1 MTVNKV
7 YSIYYSGTGTT
18 QKIVSFVGEHIA
30 KVLNVPF
37 EKYNFSLPKNREKV
51 LEFKENELVIC
62 GSPTYAGRI
71 PNVMLPFYKNNIKA
85 SGALAVPIVL
95 FGNRN
100 FDDSLIELRN
110 TLEENGFRT
119 IAGAAFIGEHAFSYT
134 LAAKRPDES
143 DMQKALLFADK
154 VAEKKDEKVSK
165 VDEKE
170 AIKKFNLKLKHKN
183 IKIVLISI
191 FSIILIAFIGW
202 YSLYVNEYTIKY
214 TDNLVNVKIPE
225 DEGIDIKINE
235 RNYKNGNAIL
245 VKTNENNYDI
255 YINVTQNILTK
266 LFKDSDQSNNL
277 IRIGNNICIDFQSE
291 KTRFYL
297 PDNAKIN
304 NIYYI
309 EDNYKNIKDL
319 TDEELMKIENKVL
332 IWNKEQ

>member
-154 VAEKKDEKVSK
+154 VAEKIKNNNDIPSEPIQVKGNDPIRPYYIPRDEHEHAIDILKVKPK
-165 VDEKE
+165 VDTSKCTNCKTC
-170 AIKKFNLKLKHKN
+170 AHVCPLASIDFDDITKYVGKCIKCGACIKKC
-183 IKIVLISI
+183 
-191 FSIILIAFIGW
+191 
-202 YSLYVNEYTIKY
+202 
-214 TDNLVNVKIPE
+214 PE
-225 DEGIDIKINE
+225 HCRYYDDEGFLYHQHDLEKQFE
-235 RNYKNGNAIL
+235 RRA
-245 VKTNENNYDI
+245 EPE
-255 YINVTQNILTK
+255 
-266 LFKDSDQSNNL
+266 LF
-277 IRIGNNICIDFQSE
+277 
-291 KTRFYL
+291 Y
-297 PDNAKIN
+297 
-304 NIYYI
+304 
-309 EDNYKNIKDL
+309 
-319 TDEELMKIENKVL
+319 
-332 IWNKEQ
+332 

>member
-154 VAEKKDEKVSK
+154 VSEKIKNNNDIPSEPIQVKGNDPIRPYYIPRDEHEHAIDILKVKPK
-165 VDEKE
+165 VDTSKCTNCKTC
-170 AIKKFNLKLKHKN
+170 AHVCPLASIDFDDITKYVGKCIKCGACIKKC
-183 IKIVLISI
+183 
-191 FSIILIAFIGW
+191 
-202 YSLYVNEYTIKY
+202 
-214 TDNLVNVKIPE
+214 PE
-225 DEGIDIKINE
+225 HCRYYDDEGFLYHQHDLEKQFE
-235 RNYKNGNAIL
+235 RRA
-245 VKTNENNYDI
+245 EPE
-255 YINVTQNILTK
+255 
-266 LFKDSDQSNNL
+266 LF
-277 IRIGNNICIDFQSE
+277 
-291 KTRFYL
+291 Y
-297 PDNAKIN
+297 
-304 NIYYI
+304 
-309 EDNYKNIKDL
+309 
-319 TDEELMKIENKVL
+319 
-332 IWNKEQ
+332 

>member
-18 QKIVSFVGEHIA
+18 QKIVCFVGEHIA

-154 VAEKKDEKVSK
+154 VAEKIKNNNDIPSEPIQVRGNYPIRPYYIPRDEHEHAIDILKVKPK
-165 VDEKE
+165 VDTSKCTNCKTC
-170 AIKKFNLKLKHKN
+170 AHVCPLASIDFDDITKYVGKCIKCGACIKKC
-183 IKIVLISI
+183 
-191 FSIILIAFIGW
+191 
-202 YSLYVNEYTIKY
+202 
-214 TDNLVNVKIPE
+214 PE
-225 DEGIDIKINE
+225 HCRYYDDEGFLYHQHDLEKQFE
-235 RNYKNGNAIL
+235 RRA
-245 VKTNENNYDI
+245 EPE
-255 YINVTQNILTK
+255 
-266 LFKDSDQSNNL
+266 LF
-277 IRIGNNICIDFQSE
+277 
-291 KTRFYL
+291 Y
-297 PDNAKIN
+297 
-304 NIYYI
+304 
-309 EDNYKNIKDL
+309 
-319 TDEELMKIENKVL
+319 
-332 IWNKEQ
+332 